1 MSKILESIQE
11 KFISEKTQAN
21 CDEINFFFV
30 DYKPINDEDR
40 QLIKNIRFFSI
51 FFYKLIVT
59 RTRFNNF
66 SIAGLRFCYPNS
78 SHIK

>member
-21 CDEINFFFV
+21 CDEINFLFV

-40 QLIKNIRFFSI
+40 QLIKNIRFFPY
-51 FFYKLIVT
+51 FFI
-59 RTRFNNF
+59 N
-66 SIAGLRFCYPNS
+66 
-78 SHIK
+78 